1 MIMSITR
8 KVNIF
13 RCNSFLLKRIVML
26 YICLTNFS
34 SATGQK
40 SEHQKVKWNFSK
52 SQQSEIDSLK
62 IIISK
67 NEKDR
72 KTVDALTTIGNLYSL
87 YDSNKGDTYLK
98 IAVQMGKQI
107 NYLEGVGWAE
117 ELLAV
122 NQSYI
127 GNYSKAIEMLLKT
140 LKTAEKLKNTPLQSA
155 CLLDLCYIYDD
166 LEDYSKG
173 FYYSNKAYTISKSK
187 IIKASCLHTNGYFLC
202 KMNFPDKALSY
213 FEKELLF
220 AKKLSQKNESSL
232 RNQKLGSAYNGFG
245 IAYSFKG
252 NYENALDFLK
262 KGESFLK
269 KGEYLPPLVENY
281 YYTALTFKKMSVKDS
296 SSLYYKKALEISIK
310 INYAKGKLDC
320 YKELASLN
328 IESNP
333 AVAAHYFKLIEK
345 LNDSLFNYR
354 SKNEIQI
361 LTLNEQQ
368 RQQQLALQEK
378 KQKEQQIQLLLK
390 EKNLA
395 QDKKNIQLFTFLAI
409 IVFLILL
416 LTLLYF
422 AYKNKIATAHKTKE
436 INDLKSRFFT
446 NISHEFRTPLTLIKS
461 PLQSLEGSIS
471 DQKQRNEL
479 ALIDKNAN
487 RMLELIDQL
496 LEISKIES
504 GHLKLIVKE
513 GNLGVFL
520 ASIIEP
526 FDFEAKENQIN
537 FEYSIEKTNQHHY
550 FDKDII
556 EKIVTNLL
564 SNAFKYTPANELI
577 TFTSTI
583 QNDVLQLRISNKNN
597 ELKKEDLSKLFE
609 RFYQKNE
616 NSKGV
621 GIGLALVKELVT
633 IYNGT
638 LEPNIDNHILTFSI
652 GLPLEKNLK
661 NSIVVQEEKW
671 IEDETS
677 IEERANDLPIL
688 LVAEDNHDIRKIIA
702 SLFNEHYRVI
712 EAEDGEQAWQLAQKE
727 IPDCIISDVMMPRMN
742 GYQLTNNIKT
752 NSITSFIPVVL
763 LTAKSSDE
771 SQLEGIKNHAD
782 AYITKPFNNQIV
794 KATVLRLIDDR
805 KKIHEHYQNGF
816 MLNDAVIELNHS
828 DKKFIEKVQKI
839 ITKELSNAEFSADE
853 FAKEIGMSRMQL
865 HRKLKSVIGVSVTEL
880 LRNERLKTAAKLFAE
895 NPSIAEVAYAV
906 GFNNISYFS
915 KCFKET
921 HHKTPSEYIDNL

>member
-1 MIMSITR
+1 MNRLCFTKILQVCCLALFLICSSNTFAQIKESEKIKQQIIKKLEEPLPVKVRINSLYYLAQLYGYNSKEHINNLEKGFKLSEKTKFKPGIALGNILFGNYYSIT
-8 KVNIF
+8 
-13 RCNSFLLKRIVML
+13 
-26 YICLTNFS
+26 Y
-34 SATGQK
+34 
-40 SEHQKVKWNFSK
+40 
-52 SQQSEIDSLK
+52 
-62 IIISK
+62 
-67 NEKDR
+67 
-72 KTVDALTTIGNLYSL
+72 GN
-87 YDSNKGDTYLK
+87 N
-98 IAVQMGKQI
+98 
-107 NYLEGVGWAE
+107 
-117 ELLAV
+117 
-122 NQSYI
+122 
-127 GNYSKAIEMLLKT
+127 SKAIEYYQKALVIYEELKDDT
-140 LKTAEKLKNTPLQSA
+140 NIMYCYVCLGDTYDEMENFEKAFEYNLKGYEYAKKKNSKDNICMFTWNLGFIYCEMNLPKKAFPYFQICSSTAETIKTDKEYYVSSA
-155 CLLDLCYIYDD
+155 
-166 LEDYSKG
+166 
-173 FYYSNKAYTISKSK
+173 
-187 IIKASCLHTNGYFLC
+187 HTGL
-202 KMNFPDKALSY
+202 
-213 FEKELLF
+213 
-220 AKKLSQKNESSL
+220 
-232 RNQKLGSAYNGFG
+232 G
-245 IAYSFKG
+245 IAYSCDK
-252 NYENALDFLK
+252 N
-262 KGESFLK
+262 
-269 KGEYLPPLVENY
+269 
-281 YYTALTFKKMSVKDS
+281 
-296 SSLYYKKALEISIK
+296 YKKALEHFYKGQYHNDTKYRLAYLMNNYYFLADLYKKTNQIDSSIVNYNRVLDLEK
-310 INYAKGKLDC
+310 EINSPKMKLDTYNALAHI
-320 YKELASLN
+320 YKTKDPNLSKKYENLATEIKN
-328 IESNP
+328 
-333 AVAAHYFKLIEK
+333 KL
-345 LNDSLFNYR
+345 Y
-354 SKNEIQI
+354 SKQQLQETQL
-361 LTLNEQQ
+361 LTFNEQQ

-409 IVFLILL
+409 IVFLVLL
-416 LTLLYF
+416 LTLLYY

-471 DQKQRNEL
+471 DQKQRHEL

-504 GHLKLIVKE
+504 GHLKLILKE
-513 GNLGVFL
+513 GNLGIFL

-537 FEYSIEKTNQHHY
+537 FKYSIEKTQQHHY

-564 SNAFKYTPANELI
+564 SNAFKYSPKNELI
-577 TFTSTI
+577 SFTSTI
-583 QNDVLQLRISNKNN
+583 QNDVLQLRISNTNN

-621 GIGLALVKELVT
+621 GIGLALVKELVA

-638 LEPNIDNHILTFSI
+638 LETDIDNHILTFSI

-677 IEERANDLPIL
+677 VEEMSNDLPIL

-727 IPDCIISDVMMPRMN
+727 IPDCIISDVMMPKMN

-752 NSITSFIPVVL
+752 NPITSFIPVVL

-771 SQLEGIKNHAD
+771 SQLEGLKNHAD

-915 KCFKET
+915 KCFKEMYQQ
-921 HHKTPSEYIDNL
+921 TPSEYIDNL